1 MIGVL
6 AVDANNGLAKNG
18 VIPWHSSTDMKFFRE
33 LTMGVHNTV
42 VMGRKTFES
51 IGHPLKGRMNIVL
64 SKDIITNNGDMANNG
79 DMVNNVRY
87 MNELNFNTPLNTTFI
102 IGGKS
107 IYDQYLSLTTK
118 IWLTRIKKDYKC
130 DLMMDNLETIL
141 HNYKLS
147 SVYIDNEELSIKE
160 YDKI

>member
-6 AVDANNGLAKNG
+6 AVDSNNGLAKNG

-33 LTMGVHNTV
+33 LTMGAHNTV

-64 SKDIITNNGDMANNG
+64 SKDITTNNGDMG
-79 DMVNNVRY
+79 NNVRY
-87 MNELNFNTPLNTTFI
+87 MNQLDFNTTSLINTIFI

-118 IWLTRIKKDYKC
+118 IWLTRIKKDYEC
-130 DLMMDNLETIL
+130 TLIMDNLETIL

-147 SVYIDNEELSIKE
+147 SVYIDNEELSITE